1 MFYIDNRVSL
11 KLKYVNVLI
20 NNTNNKSY
28 VIQLPILTLNHIGW
42 ACHIRPNFYY

>member
-28 VIQLPILTLNHIGW
+28 VIQLPILTLNHIG
-42 ACHIRPNFYY
+42 